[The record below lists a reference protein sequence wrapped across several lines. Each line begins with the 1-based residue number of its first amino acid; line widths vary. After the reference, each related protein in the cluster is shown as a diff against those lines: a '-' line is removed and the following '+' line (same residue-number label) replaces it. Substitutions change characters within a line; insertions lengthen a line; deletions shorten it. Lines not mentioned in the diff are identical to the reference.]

1 MEIMHFLLKTLW
13 AISIIGCAAFA
24 DNHLEEGRRH
34 MIRGMAAIE
43 MAKSEKELAGAA
55 YEFEQATKIAPELA
69 AAWYNLG
76 SVQTKLGRYKEA
88 INSYQHY
95 LELSPKADDAPKIRD
110 EIIKLEYRMEQ
121 ATKVASLEGRWID
134 NFGRVF
140 NVQMKENKISLSAD
154 RRPDDDD
161 VISTYTL
168 VGKVPVSGSI
178 NETFNLNMSGQELSG
193 RWSKDGY
200 MADKC
205 TIPPDGGDASGEVS
219 YEENKIIVRHTRTKY
234 SAATQVNV
242 FDDFCI
248 GVKVLE
254 RKEVERI
261 FKRYN
266 P

>member
-1 MEIMHFLLKTLW
+1 MTFLLKALW
-13 AISIIGCAAFA
+13 MISIIGSAAMA
-24 DNHLEEGRRH
+24 NDPLEEGRRH
-34 MIRGMAAIE
+34 MVRGMAAIE

-55 YEFEQATKIAPELA
+55 YEFEQATQIAPELA

-76 SVQTKLGRYKEA
+76 SVQSKLGRYKEA
-88 INSYQHY
+88 MNSYQHY
-95 LELSPKADDAPKIRD
+95 LNLTPKAEDAPKIRD

-134 NFGRVF
+134 NNGRVF
-140 NVQMKENKISLSAD
+140 DVEMKGNRINITAYRS
-154 RRPDDDD
+154 PDDDD

-168 VGKVPVSGSI
+168 VGKVPVSGRI
-178 NETFNLNMSGQELSG
+178 NESFQLEMSGQELSG
-193 RWSKDGY
+193 KWSKDGY

-205 TIPPDGGDASGEVS
+205 TIPPDGGDVSGEVN

-248 GVKVLE
+248 GVRVLE

-261 FKRYN
+261 FQRYN